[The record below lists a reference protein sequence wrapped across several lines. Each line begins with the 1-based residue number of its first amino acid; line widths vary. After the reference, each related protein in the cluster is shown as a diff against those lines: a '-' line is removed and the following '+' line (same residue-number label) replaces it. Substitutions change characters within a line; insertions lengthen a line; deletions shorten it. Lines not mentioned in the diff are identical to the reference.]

1 MNIKA
6 DLKLLAYIMLFID
19 AILLIPTGMAAYF
32 DEEESLRAFLETDV
46 IILVFCL
53 LILCLSYHLIG

>member
-19 AILLIPTGMAAYF
+19 VILLIPTGMAAYF
-32 DEEESLRAFLETDV
+32 DEAESLRAFLETYV
-46 IILVFCL
+46 IILVFCI
-53 LILCLSYHLIG
+53 LILIFTRKV

>member
-19 AILLIPTGMAAYF
+19 GILLIPTGKAAYF
-32 DEEESLRAFLETDV
+32 DDAECVRAFL
-46 IILVFCL
+46 
-53 LILCLSYHLIG
+53 